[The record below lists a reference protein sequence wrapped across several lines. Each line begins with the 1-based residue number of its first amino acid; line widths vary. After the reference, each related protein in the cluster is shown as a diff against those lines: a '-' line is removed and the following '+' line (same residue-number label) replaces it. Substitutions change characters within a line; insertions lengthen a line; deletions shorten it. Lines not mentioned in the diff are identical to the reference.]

1 MAKRVSFNAL
11 RDDDILNFP
20 LDVEFDLPEIADS
33 FYDDVARRICKSDN
47 TEATSNTGESELQTM
62 NESSS
67 SSSGSFYDI
76 DNMSLSL
83 IPFDVE
89 QEEEVW
95 AGSTWYFHIHL
106 PDLLVYSI
114 AF

>member
-1 MAKRVSFNAL
+1 MSFNAL

-20 LDVEFDLPEIADS
+20 LDVELDLPEVSDS
-33 FYDDVARRICKSDN
+33 FYDDISRRFSSTDDTDGTSRSD
-47 TEATSNTGESELQTM
+47 ESELQTM

-89 QEEEVW
+89 QEEEV
-95 AGSTWYFHIHL
+95 
-106 PDLLVYSI
+106 
-114 AF
+114 